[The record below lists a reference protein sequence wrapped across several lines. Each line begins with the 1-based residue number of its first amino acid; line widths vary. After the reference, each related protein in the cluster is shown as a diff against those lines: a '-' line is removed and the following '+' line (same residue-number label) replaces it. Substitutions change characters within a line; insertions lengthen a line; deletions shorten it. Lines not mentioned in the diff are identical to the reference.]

1 MADLPDRVRSVMQA
15 VSNVHVLATVDSEG
29 KPRMRWMGALYEDP
43 KAPWTFYLVCGKDS
57 RKMHQISANN
67 HAQMLF
73 SKQDDWQVATLS
85 GTATVVDTAELR
97 SLLWKGI
104 PMMDKYYSG
113 PDDPNMGI
121 IQFKTRCMELLALD
135 EQHEPYC
142 FELE

>member
-73 SKQDDWQVATLS
+73 SKQDEWQVATLS

-97 SLLWKGI
+97 GLLWNGI